1 MFGLNPPSAVFF
13 KQITEP
19 QKMKQQILLDKL
31 ARQIG
36 YFVLLF
42 GVIFLLI
49 NANKMEKL
57 EYTPYQMLIWEI
69 KANEGYRDW
78 WYKDGHVKGKQA
90 YSIGFGWNDQG
101 GVRRKEIAKF
111 TSDRKVTFQE
121 ATQITLKEIQK
132 YGTLHPDPLRNLALQ
147 LYSYNC
153 GLVKTGSKLGKCH
166 DGKWG
171 CGSPNADIRKAHNRR
186 RMYELALWKHDL
198 VNIQKYT
205 EANKDRLTTYI
216 SKLKQRGT
224 I

>member
-1 MFGLNPPSAVFF
+1 MHEKYKQWFGP
-13 KQITEP
+13 
-19 QKMKQQILLDKL
+19 
-31 ARQIG
+31 G
-36 YFVLLF
+36 
-42 GVIFLLI
+42 
-49 NANKMEKL
+49 
-57 EYTPYQMLIWEI
+57 
-69 KANEGYRDW
+69 
-78 WYKDGHVKGKQA
+78 GHVEGKQA

-101 GVRRKEIAKF
+101 GTRRNEIAKF

-153 GLVKTGSKLGKCH
+153 GLVKSGGRLGKCCG
-166 DGKWG
+166 GKWG
-171 CGSPNADIRKAHNRR
+171 CGRKDADIKKAHTRR
-186 RMYELALWKHDL
+186 RMYELALWKHDF

-205 EANKDRLTTYI
+205 EANKDKLTTYI